1 VGERRTSPGAGG
13 QSCLVTPAPEVE
25 TKSAAVFGQKTL
37 SGLKL
42 SERTLISVMFQ
53 GTGLT
58 VVIRKLFSGLGIEPT
73 TNYLLRKQYLYLNI
87 DKLYA

>member
-1 VGERRTSPGAGG
+1 MGERKTNPGAGG
-13 QSCLVTPAPEVE
+13 QSCLVTPAPEE
-25 TKSAAVFGQKTL
+25 TKSAAVFEQKTL

-42 SERTLISVMFQ
+42 SERTLISVIFQ

-58 VVIRKLFSGLGIEPT
+58 VVVRSLFSGLGIEPT
-73 TNYLLRKQYLYLNI
+73 TNNLLRKQYLYFNI